1 VDAFEAIQRRHSV
14 RAYLPDPISKEKLGK
29 ILEAARLAPSASNL
43 QPWHFIVV
51 TDAQKRKDIAKGG
64 IFAHFLSESPV
75 VIVGCGNRKASPRWH
90 AIDTTIAMQ
99 NMVLAAT
106 AEGLGTCW
114 VGSFAE
120 ETVKALLKIPEGF
133 SVIALLSV
141 GYPREKWDLIAI
153 VAHLFRRRKQLDE
166 IASAGE
172 YGVPFGQSTGR
183 SEPSVDAINHS

>member
-1 VDAFEAIQRRHSV
+1 VGDREV
-14 RAYLPDPISKEKLGK
+14 
-29 ILEAARLAPSASNL
+29 
-43 QPWHFIVV
+43 VV
-51 TDAQKRKDIAKGG
+51 TNAQKRKDIAKGG
-64 IFAHFLSESPV
+64 IFARFLSESPV

-120 ETVKALLKIPEGF
+120 EAVKALLEIPEGF

-141 GYPREKWDLIAI
+141 GYPREKWDLIAT
-153 VAHLFRRRKQLDE
+153 VTHLFRRRKQLDE
-166 IASAGE
+166 IASVDE
-172 YGVPFGQSTGR
+172 YGVPFGQSAGR
-183 SEPSVDAINHS
+183 SEPSVDALNHS